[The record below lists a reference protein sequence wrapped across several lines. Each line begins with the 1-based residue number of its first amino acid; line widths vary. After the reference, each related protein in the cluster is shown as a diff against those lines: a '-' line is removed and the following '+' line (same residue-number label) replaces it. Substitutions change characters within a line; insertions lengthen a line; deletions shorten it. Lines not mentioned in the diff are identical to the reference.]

1 MAIAT
6 RFDPLAFQLRFKDER
21 KRSDL
26 TYQQVSDGVTNA
38 TCGARGSSY
47 GSVYSYEQDAPNP
60 PRENIVRALAD
71 LFGVEFKWLMWGE
84 DPRTKGRA
92 SEEAI
97 GGEATA
103 NAEALVD
110 PWTKNLSE
118 TIDEAAGTD
127 VPGVAHAVIAHHW
140 RRLHEIASYSGR
152 TRRPAADTLSCLL
165 EAVLAPL
172 QTAGANVAQMGK
184 DELAA
189 YLMGVVPAVARALE
203 DQIRQ
208 RVRAEIDHRLTKR

>member
-1 MAIAT
+1 MAIET
-6 RFDPLAFQLRFKDER
+6 RFDPLGFQLRFKDER
-21 KRSDL
+21 GRSDL

-38 TCGARGSSY
+38 TCGARGASY
-47 GSVYSYEQDAPNP
+47 GSVYSYEHDVPDP

-84 DPRTKGRA
+84 DPRTKARA

-97 GGEATA
+97 GEEDAV
-103 NAEALVD
+103 NEEALVD
-110 PWTKNLSE
+110 HWTKNLSE
-118 TIDEAAGTD
+118 TIDKAAGTD
-127 VPGVAHAVIAHHW
+127 VPAVAHAVIAHHW

-152 TRRPAADTLSCLL
+152 TGRPAADTLSCLL

-172 QTAGANVAQMGK
+172 QTAGANVGQMGK

-189 YLMGVVPAVARALE
+189 YLVGVVPAVARALE

-208 RVRAEIDHRLTKR
+208 RVRAEIDHRLAKR